1 MNGNEDSLQ
10 PVKYLGKARS
20 LYAHGMGVAIV
31 RKFFFFFLLF
41 DFFYFIFD
49 FKRNQYVLFG
59 IDQKKV
65 HDIIVVLYQFI
76 HLVYLFMKK

>member
-31 RKFFFFFLLF
+31 RKFFLF
-41 DFFYFIFD
+41 DFLISYLILKGTSTYCLESIK
-49 FKRNQYVLFG
+49 KRFT
-59 IDQKKV
+59 I
-65 HDIIVVLYQFI
+65 
-76 HLVYLFMKK
+76 